1 MRLVS
6 IGSVCALLVTANL
19 LAQAPLKRSQQQQS
33 VRNQQGATYRLQPK
47 QGVPYAFDNTVHITQ
62 TLHVMDI
69 EQPIHS
75 RVTMRQEVV
84 PTSVSDSI
92 VQLVLRQRGVQ
103 LELSGLAQMG
113 ASDSTM
119 SLPELEALETHI
131 ECTRLGKVVRQ
142 SIVASDSGV
151 AAASSI
157 RRQAI
162 EQLTGGG
169 VRVQFLVEFPDEPL
183 RPGMEWTRTSSDTI
197 EVGIA
202 SQRIVTNMELRYTY
216 GGLLDTLGRR
226 CFVVQVESVR
236 YLLSG
241 TSEQMGM
248 TMGISGD
255 GVLRARY
262 LIEQAT
268 GLPLLIE
275 TVAQI
280 DQRMTLYDQGNTV
293 VPMNIDVQGR
303 MVRRL

>member
-1 MRLVS
+1 MRRVS
-6 IGSVCALLVTANL
+6 VGSLCALLLTVHL
-19 LAQAPLKRSQQQQS
+19 CAQAPSKRSQQQS
-33 VRNQQGATYRLQPK
+33 VRNQQGALYRLQPK
-47 QGVPYAFDNTVHITQ
+47 QGLPYTFDNTTHITQ
-62 TLHVMDI
+62 TLHVMDV
-69 EQPIHS
+69 EQPIQS
-75 RVTMRQEVV
+75 KVTMQQEVV
-84 PTSVSDSI
+84 PVSVGDST
-92 VQLVLRQRGVQ
+92 VHLVLRQRGVQ
-103 LELSGLAQMG
+103 LELRGLAQMG

-119 SLPELEALETHI
+119 SLPELEALETHM

-142 SIVASDSGV
+142 SIAASDSGV

-183 RPGMEWTRTSSDTI
+183 RPGMQWTRTSHDTLG
-197 EVGIA
+197 VGIA
-202 SQRIVTNMELRYTY
+202 SQRIVTTMELRYTY
-216 GGLLDTLGRR
+216 AGLLDTLGRR

-236 YLLSG
+236 YLVSG
-241 TSEQMGM
+241 TAEQAGM
-248 TMGISGD
+248 TVGISGD
-255 GVLRARY
+255 GVLYARY

-275 TVAQI
+275 TNAQI
-280 DQRMTLYDQGNTV
+280 DQRMTLYDQGAMV

>member
-6 IGSVCALLVTANL
+6 IGSVCALLLTANL
-19 LAQAPLKRSQQQQS
+19 LAQAPPKRSQQQP
-33 VRNQQGATYRLQPK
+33 VRTQQAALYQLQPT
-47 QGVPYAFDNTVHITQ
+47 QGVPYTFDNTVHITQ
-62 TLHVMDI
+62 TLHVMDV
-69 EQPIHS
+69 EQPIQS
-75 RVTMRQEVV
+75 KVTMRQEVV

-119 SLPELEALETHI
+119 SLPELEALETHM

-142 SIVASDSGV
+142 SIVATDSS

-169 VRVQFLVEFPDEPL
+169 VRVQFLIEFPDDPL
-183 RPGMEWTRTSSDTI
+183 RPGMQWTRASSDTI
-197 EVGIA
+197 EMGIA
-202 SQRIVTNMELRYTY
+202 NQRIVTTMELRYTY
-216 GGLLDTLGRR
+216 SGMLDTLGRR
-226 CFVVQVESVR
+226 CLVVQVESVR

-241 TSEQMGM
+241 TAEQMGM

-275 TVAQI
+275 TAAQI